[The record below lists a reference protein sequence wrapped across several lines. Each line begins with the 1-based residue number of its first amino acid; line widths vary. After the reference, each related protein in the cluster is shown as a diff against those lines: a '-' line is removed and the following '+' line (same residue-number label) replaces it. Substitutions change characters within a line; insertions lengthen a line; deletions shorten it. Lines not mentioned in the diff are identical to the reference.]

1 MDLTKMEEEL
11 KNIKY
16 IKKRRSENFFNRR
29 IIKKVFYKMV
39 EKFGLEKAWELIIY
53 LQDYVIYKIY
63 MKEEN
68 SSIEIEMGKNPELE
82 DDFKWILLELI
93 NKNLEGF
100 KRENLLRKT
109 EEAKLKKLLSSLKII
124 QVYLIDEYEKINR
137 EELREFMKKS
147 ISKSDEL

>member
-1 MDLTKMEEEL
+1 MEEEL

-53 LQDYVIYKIY
+53 LQDYVIHKIY

-68 SSIEIEMGKNPELE
+68 SSIEIEMGKNPELK

-109 EEAKLKKLLSSLKII
+109 EESKLKKLLSSLKII

-137 EELREFMKKS
+137 EELRGFMKKS

>member
-1 MDLTKMEEEL
+1 MEEEL

-53 LQDYVIYKIY
+53 LQDYVIHKIY

-109 EEAKLKKLLSSLKII
+109 EESKLKKLLSSLKII

-137 EELREFMKKS
+137 EELRGFMKKS

>member
-53 LQDYVIYKIY
+53 LQEYVIHKIY

-100 KRENLLRKT
+100 ERENLLRKT
-109 EEAKLKKLLSSLKII
+109 EESKLKKLLSSLKII

-137 EELREFMKKS
+137 EELRGFMKKS

>member
-53 LQDYVIYKIY
+53 LQDYVIHKNY

-109 EEAKLKKLLSSLKII
+109 EESKLKKLLSSLKII

-137 EELREFMKKS
+137 EELRGFMKKS

>member
-53 LQDYVIYKIY
+53 LQDYVIHKIY

-109 EEAKLKKLLSSLKII
+109 EESKLKKLLSSLKII

-137 EELREFMKKS
+137 EELRGVMKKS

>member
-53 LQDYVIYKIY
+53 LQDYVIHKIY

-109 EEAKLKKLLSSLKII
+109 EESKLKKLLSSLKII

-137 EELREFMKKS
+137 EELRGFMKKS

>member
-16 IKKRRSENFFNRR
+16 IKKRRSENFFNRI

-53 LQDYVIYKIY
+53 LQDYVIHKIY

-68 SSIEIEMGKNPELE
+68 SSIEIEMGKNPGLE
-82 DDFKWILLELI
+82 DDFRWILLELI

-109 EEAKLKKLLSSLKII
+109 EESKLKKLLSSLKII

-137 EELREFMKKS
+137 EELRVFMKKS

>member
-124 QVYLIDEYEKINR
+124 QVYLIDECEKINR

>member
-1 MDLTKMEEEL
+1 MDLTKMEEEI
-11 KNIKY
+11 KNINY

-53 LQDYVIYKIY
+53 LQDYVIHKIY

-109 EEAKLKKLLSSLKII
+109 EESKLKKLLSSLKII

-137 EELREFMKKS
+137 EELRGFMKKS